1 MNHHVAFNNPHI
13 DPVYTLQNK
22 YMTHMLVN
30 VLKCIIYVWRGFWI
44 LGVKHK
50 ILTPPS
56 FYIMRVSK
64 LGPRI
69 KRATGGG
76 GGGGILQ

>member
-13 DPVYTLQNK
+13 DPIYTLQNK
-22 YMTHMLVN
+22 YMAHMLVN
-30 VLKCIIYVWRGFWI
+30 VPMYHIWVEGFWI
-44 LGVKHK
+44 LGVKHN

-69 KRATGGG
+69 KRAAGG

>member
-1 MNHHVAFNNPHI
+1 MNHYVFNKPHI
-13 DPVYTLQNK
+13 DPIYTLQNK

-30 VLKCIIYVWRGFWI
+30 LPMYGWRDFWI

-56 FYIMRVSK
+56 FYIMRVSN
-64 LGPRI
+64 
-69 KRATGGG
+69 
-76 GGGGILQ
+76 